1 MKHLLSLCLISL
13 LLQVLTS
20 CSNINV
26 ADAITDSPEDNSIQ
40 SLLIEKGTSQI
51 TAEQAIN
58 VAKMFDIN
66 RGRIQTKAESG
77 LNDVYTL
84 YNEEGMPVFYAVNRG
99 WNSGFVIVGASRNYF
114 PILAYVEKGH
124 FGEDYANYG
133 LAPWVDKQIVTVTAI
148 EKDGLRSDSI
158 DCNALWSIYEKSG
171 ISPFV
176 ETKSEAEAFAL
187 RQASVAAWEAQG
199 YTCYALMDCPSE
211 LPSSTYTA
219 WCASAA
225 SVANPDYDYMLY
237 SVILERRV
245 DIVSTNG
252 PLMGSTW
259 EQENGYNAAVP
270 YYYQNGNHVAVGC
283 VPVAVG
289 QIMRYFQKPS
299 SYNWS
304 SMPLDSA
311 TSTTANF
318 LYSLGVNM
326 GIPYYN
332 YDMNTGASD
341 SNARDAMQNNYN
353 YTVSLAEYDY
363 STVKS
368 NIISGKPV
376 YIGGWIHA
384 NIGGGG
390 HAWVCEGYRYTTFY
404 YEYELKVLSVVPPLQ
419 YEHLASDQSNQVGS
433 ANYFYYNLGFG
444 GEGNGWYYAGND
456 FYTPA
461 ARFENINIIYNIT
474 PPAN

>member
-1 MKHLLSLCLISL
+1 MRHFSFLFVCLV
-13 LLQVLTS
+13 LQVLTS
-20 CSNINV
+20 CSSINV
-26 ADAITDSPEDNSIQ
+26 ADAIIDSPEDNSIQ

-84 YNEEGMPVFYAVNRG
+84 CNEEGMPVFYAVNRG

-124 FGEDYANYG
+124 LGEDYDNYG

-148 EKDGLRSDSI
+148 EKDGLRSDST

-211 LPSSTYTA
+211 LPSSTYTS

-259 EQENGYNAAVP
+259 EQDNGYNASVP
-270 YYYQNGNHVAVGC
+270 YYYQNGDHVDLGC
-283 VPVAVG
+283 TTVAVG

-299 SYNWS
+299 SYNWTL
-304 SMPLDSA
+304 MPLDSA

-318 LYSLGVNM
+318 LYSLGCAI
-326 GIPYYN
+326 GIPYSYLYSGAFDIDAYN
-332 YDMNTGASD
+332 
-341 SNARDAMQNNYN
+341 AMQNNYN
-353 YTVSLAEYDY
+353 YTASLNDYDY
-363 STVKS
+363 YTVRN

-376 YIGGWIHA
+376 YIGGWIHT
-384 NIGGGG
+384 NIGIGGQG
-390 HAWVCEGYRYTTFY
+390 HAWVCEGYRYTTY
-404 YEYELKVLSVVPPLQ
+404 YYDYELKVLSVVPPLQ
-419 YEHLASDQSNQVGS
+419 YEHLASDQSSQIGS
-433 ANYFYYNLGFG
+433 ANYFYYNLGYG
-444 GEGNGWYYAGND
+444 GEGDGWYYAGND

-461 ARFENINIIYNIT
+461 ARFDNLKMIYNIT
-474 PPAN
+474 PPTN